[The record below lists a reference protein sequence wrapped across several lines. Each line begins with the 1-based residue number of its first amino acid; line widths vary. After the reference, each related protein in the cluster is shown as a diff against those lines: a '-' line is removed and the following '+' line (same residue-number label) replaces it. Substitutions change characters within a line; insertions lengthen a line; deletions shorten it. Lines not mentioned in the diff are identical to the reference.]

1 MSDKQNQRPSKNANA
16 KYKKKNQIRK
26 WDNHLHIS
34 GNVYRDG
41 LNTALLGTHR
51 NGENSL
57 TLS

>member
-1 MSDKQNQRPSKNANA
+1 MRNKKTKKNKNT
-16 KYKKKNQIRK
+16 KKNQICK

-34 GNVYRDG
+34 GKVYRDG

-51 NGENSL
+51 NGENSR